1 MNKDKLKIFIG
12 CFVLLLAIV
21 LRIVLYDN
29 NSSDNNDNSDKN
41 IRYVM
46 IDSYVMLSINNNRIN
61 FSDYDNEDVLKS
73 KFNIYSDGNYFGKY
87 YIRNLPTG
95 LKIIDGSNNFIK
107 NDGYLIG
114 DTSNDS
120 IRVSKINVEDAMI
133 SDYIFANDV
142 LKDAGVSIGFN
153 SSNSSFVK
161 YRADYNNDG
170 YDEYIYSIS
179 NMFSSDSVG
188 YSILFTVIDNE
199 YKIISK
205 DVDNSS
211 DGYEISI
218 VGILDINND
227 NQLDI
232 VVAKSKFGHD
242 IECYEIYKS
251 DNMKFKKIKGCK

>member
-1 MNKDKLKIFIG
+1 MQKMKQLKNVIFSIALLVLVCLTGCNDESSQNKSESASAQDITELTE
-12 CFVLLLAIV
+12 V
-21 LRIVLYDN
+21 
-29 NSSDNNDNSDKN
+29 SSTDTTAVSSYDNSDKN

-95 LKIIDGSNNFIK
+95 LKIIDDSNNFIK

-153 SSNSSFVK
+153 SSNS
-161 YRADYNNDG
+161 
-170 YDEYIYSIS
+170 
-179 NMFSSDSVG
+179 
-188 YSILFTVIDNE
+188 LNE
-199 YKIISK
+199 R
-205 DVDNSS
+205 V
-211 DGYEISI
+211 
-218 VGILDINND
+218 
-227 NQLDI
+227 
-232 VVAKSKFGHD
+232 
-242 IECYEIYKS
+242 
-251 DNMKFKKIKGCK
+251 

>member
-95 LKIIDGSNNFIK
+95 LKIIDRK
-107 NDGYLIG
+107 
-114 DTSNDS
+114 
-120 IRVSKINVEDAMI
+120 
-133 SDYIFANDV
+133 
-142 LKDAGVSIGFN
+142 
-153 SSNSSFVK
+153 
-161 YRADYNNDG
+161 
-170 YDEYIYSIS
+170 
-179 NMFSSDSVG
+179 SV
-188 YSILFTVIDNE
+188 V
-199 YKIISK
+199 
-205 DVDNSS
+205 
-211 DGYEISI
+211 
-218 VGILDINND
+218 
-227 NQLDI
+227 
-232 VVAKSKFGHD
+232 
-242 IECYEIYKS
+242 
-251 DNMKFKKIKGCK
+251 